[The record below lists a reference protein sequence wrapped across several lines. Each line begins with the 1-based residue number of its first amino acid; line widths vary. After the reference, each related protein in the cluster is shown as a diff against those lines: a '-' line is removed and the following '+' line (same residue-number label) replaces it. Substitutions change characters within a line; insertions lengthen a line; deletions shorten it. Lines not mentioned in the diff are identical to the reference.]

1 MQDPDSKSAKV
12 SISEEEAPQSEQREV
27 SELDELRS
35 TLKQKEEQLLRTLA
49 EFDNYRKRIAK
60 EVEDIG
66 KAGKRELLLGVLP
79 VLDSFERAFQ
89 SEALRADVPVYKGM
103 RSIHKQL
110 QQLLDQHQV
119 INFESI
125 GQHFDPHFHEAVG
138 TEQSSKHP
146 EGVITKET
154 LKGYLWE
161 GKVLRPAQVIVVKQ
175 AEPQQSQ
182 PGRA

>member
-1 MQDPDSKSAKV
+1 MQDSDNKSAKV
-12 SISEEEAPQSEQREV
+12 SISEEEAPQSEQKEG
-27 SELDELRS
+27 SELEELRS
-35 TLKQKEEQLLRTLA
+35 TLKQKEDQLLRTLA

-66 KAGKRELLLGVLP
+66 KAGKRELLLGILP

-89 SEALRADVPVYKGM
+89 SEALRTDAPVYKGI
-103 RSIHKQL
+103 RSIYKQL

-138 TEQSSKHP
+138 TEPSSKYP

-154 LKGYLWE
+154 QKGYLWE
-161 GKVLRPAQVIVVKQ
+161 GKVLRPAQVIVAKGP
-175 AEPQQSQ
+175 EPRQSQ
-182 PGRA
+182 PEVI

>member
-1 MQDPDSKSAKV
+1 MQDTDSKSAKV
-12 SISEEEAPQSEQREV
+12 SISEEEAPQSEQKEV
-27 SELDELRS
+27 SELEELRS
-35 TLKQKEEQLLRTLA
+35 TLKLKEDQLLRTLA

-66 KAGKRELLLGVLP
+66 KAGKRELLLGILP

-89 SEALRADVPVYKGM
+89 SEALRADTPVYKGI
-103 RSIHKQL
+103 RSIQKQL

-125 GQHFDPHFHEAVG
+125 GQHFDPRFHEAVG
-138 TEQSSKHP
+138 TEPSTKYP

-154 LKGYLWE
+154 QKGYLWE
-161 GKVLRPAQVIVVKQ
+161 GKVLRPAQVIVAK
-175 AEPQQSQ
+175 ALEPQQSQ
-182 PGRA
+182 PGLS